1 MVPRGNRAYEQE
13 LNDRLKDL
21 PEVSSVLSYVENAGK
36 SIPEAYVPKDQLS
49 QLNSDEYT
57 RMVITARLPSES
69 NETFSFVEKVRN
81 MAEEYYPGA
90 YHLAGESVNVYDM
103 KDTITADSIKVNAIA
118 IGAIAVILLFTFH
131 SFSLPILLLLTIESS
146 IYINMAVPYFTDQ
159 TLNYIGYL
167 IISSVQ
173 LGATVDYAILFANRY
188 FENRTSM
195 VKSEAAFRTIQGTA
209 GSILTSAGIMTS
221 ANGVISQLGILIARG
236 AVLSAI
242 LVLVFLPTLLTTLE
256 GLIRK
261 TTKKQ
266 EFYPENQKTG
276 KELEPCKT
284 PTN

>member
-1 MVPRGNRAYEQE
+1 M
-13 LNDRLKDL
+13 
-21 PEVSSVLSYVENAGK
+21 
-36 SIPEAYVPKDQLS
+36 
-49 QLNSDEYT
+49 
-57 RMVITARLPSES
+57 
-69 NETFSFVEKVRN
+69 
-81 MAEEYYPGA
+81 
-90 YHLAGESVNVYDM
+90 
-103 KDTITADSIKVNAIA
+103 
-118 IGAIAVILLFTFH
+118 
-131 SFSLPILLLLTIESS
+131 
-146 IYINMAVPYFTDQ
+146 
-159 TLNYIGYL
+159 

-221 ANGVISQLGILIARG
+221 AGLVLGFVSTNGVISQLGILIARG